1 MDHNKNIRNMSVIAH
16 VDHVS
21 ISRNGDATRTRS
33 MRLARDWARVGVENP
48 AAVCVYSMG
57 WIEEKYP
64 LARRR
69 PYAWGLER
77 FGIYSR
83 RNTRNVDGADCD

>member
-1 MDHNKNIRNMSVIAH
+1 
-16 VDHVS
+16 
-21 ISRNGDATRTRS
+21 

-69 PYAWGLER
+69 PYAWGLEIWNL
-77 FGIYSR
+77 FSAKYSQR
-83 RNTRNVDGADCD
+83 